1 MKTWIALFR
10 GINVGGHNKLPM
22 KALAAALGEIGLEK
36 VGTYIQSGNVVF
48 AAKAGTA
55 ALLSARIAG
64 AVESGFGFR
73 PKILVLSLADLT
85 AAARGN
91 PFPAAEKDPKSVHLF
106 FLDGTPA
113 KPELAR
119 IDAAKAKSEDYA
131 LKGRVFYL
139 HTPGGFGVSKLAA
152 AAEKLLGVDATARNW
167 RTVTTLLA
175 MAKETGPRR

>member
-10 GINVGGHNKLPM
+10 GVNVGGRHKLPM
-22 KALAAALGEIGLEK
+22 KALAAALAEIGLQG
-36 VGTYIQSGNVVF
+36 VRTYIQSGNVVF

-55 ALLSARIAG
+55 ASLSARIADTIEQEF
-64 AVESGFGFR
+64 AFR
-73 PKILVLSLADLT
+73 PKVVVLSLADLA

-91 PFPAAEKDPKSVHLF
+91 PFSGADENPKSVHLY
-106 FLDGTPA
+106 FLDGAPT

-139 HTPGGFGVSKLAA
+139 HTPAGFGVSKLAA
-152 AAEKLLGVDATARNW
+152 AAERLLGVGATARNW
-167 RTVTTLLA
+167 RTVTMLLA
-175 MAKETGPRR
+175 MAKDAGPRR